1 MAQRF
6 YEPIA
11 RIFTNA
17 GAVGVGYKYYFY
29 QTGTTTPVT
38 TYQNAGLTVANTNPV
53 ISDANGRFPEIWYSD
68 LSQLK
73 LIVKDSSNNIVD
85 GDGADPVGATD
96 AAVSL
101 NDFDVRPTSYWGL
114 TAGTSTAFTL
124 IANPTISSY
133 ANTQTFV
140 VQPHLDCGNN
150 PTLAIDGLSALNWK
164 KYTQQGTK
172 VAMKANDLRASQ
184 RYFCINDGVDII
196 CLNPSSL
203 PLLSGSATALT
214 IAAGAITL
222 TNDSSSYVIDTE
234 GAAATDDLDTISGG
248 QDGQIIILNSANA
261 ARNVVVKHNT
271 GNIYNPNAFDITL
284 DLTTDLVVL
293 RYNST
298 AVKWIVISVSAFG
311 SSPSVL
317 ISSQTAS
324 NSASIIF
331 TGLSSQFSVYEFELI
346 NIVPANN
353 GAAIAM
359 QLSTDNGSNWINT
372 NYLTFGQVGIS
383 DVTDVEALSSTARIN
398 LNIYESDASLCP
410 SSTANRGGT
419 SGKVNAYNLSSSSIY
434 KYGILNTL
442 TSRSS
447 GTGFCNAH
455 GGWRYEGATTAINAV
470 RFIFKTFNSDVN
482 NGNIASG
489 TIKMRGYI

>member
-29 QTGTTTPVT
+29 ATGTTTPVT

-73 LIVKDSSNNIVD
+73 LIVKDLSNNTIETV
-85 GDGADPVGATD
+85 DPVGAS
-96 AAVSL
+96 ASAVSL

-124 IANPTISSY
+124 IANPTISAY
-133 ANTQTFV
+133 GNPQTFV
-140 VQPHLDCGNN
+140 VQPHLDCGDS

-184 RYFCINDGVDII
+184 RYFCANDGVDII
-196 CLNPSSL
+196 CFNPSSL

-214 IAAGAITL
+214 IATGAITL
-222 TNDSSSYVIDTE
+222 TNNSSSYVLDTE

-261 ARNVVVKHNT
+261 SRNVVVKHNT

-293 RYNST
+293 RYNAT
-298 AVKWIVISVSAFG
+298 AVKWIVVSVSAFG
-311 SSPSVL
+311 SSSSVL

-324 NSASIIF
+324 NAASIIF
-331 TGLSSQFSVYEFELI
+331 TGISSAYSSYEFKVINVLPSVNAAALCMQFSTD
-346 NIVPANN
+346 
-353 GAAIAM
+353 GG
-359 QLSTDNGSNWINT
+359 STWINS
-372 NYLTFGQVGIS
+372 NYLADGIVNISSAS
-383 DVTDVEALSSTARIN
+383 DVEGQSSATRIN
-398 LNIYESDASLCP
+398 LHLFEGNSNLSAN
-410 SSTANRGGT
+410 STAAYGGVCST
-419 SGKVNAYNLSSSSIY
+419 IIAYNLASSSIY
-434 KYGILNTL
+434 KFGNFV
-442 TSRSS
+442 SV
-447 GTGFCNAH
+447 NAAADIVTNLCSAR
-455 GGWRYEGATTAINAV
+455 GMFRYNGSTTAINAV
-470 RFIFKTFNSDVN
+470 RFIFKTFNSDTN
-482 NGNIASG
+482 NGTITG
-489 TIKMRGYI
+489 TIKMRGFI

>member
-85 GDGADPVGATD
+85 GAGADPVGATD

-124 IANPTISSY
+124 IANPTISAY

-140 VQPHLDCGNN
+140 IQPHLDCGDS

-172 VAMKANDLRASQ
+172 VALKANDLRASQ
-184 RYFCINDGVDII
+184 RYFCINDGVDIV

-214 IAAGAITL
+214 IASGVVTL
-222 TNDSSSYVIDTE
+222 TNNSSSYVLDTE
-234 GAAATDDLDTISGG
+234 GAAATDNLDTINGG
-248 QDGQIIILNSANA
+248 QDGQIIYLRIAND
-261 ARNVVVKHNT
+261 ARNVIVKHNT
-271 GNIYNPNAFDITL
+271 GNIWNAQYNNNHSLLLDRAIVLDNTTDFVILRYDLTIAKWIICSSSFDNFGNYKFVNGHTYLPNGLIMQWGEEASFHDIFSDYTATITFQIAFPNAVLQAVTGYKASTVSLYNNDVTATYTNLSTTGFTL
-284 DLTTDLVVL
+284 
-293 RYNST
+293 SMGE
-298 AVKWIVISVSAFG
+298 FG
-311 SSPSVL
+311 S
-317 ISSQTAS
+317 
-324 NSASIIF
+324 
-331 TGLSSQFSVYEFELI
+331 G
-346 NIVPANN
+346 
-353 GAAIAM
+353 
-359 QLSTDNGSNWINT
+359 
-372 NYLTFGQVGIS
+372 
-383 DVTDVEALSSTARIN
+383 
-398 LNIYESDASLCP
+398 
-410 SSTANRGGT
+410 
-419 SGKVNAYNLSSSSIY
+419 
-434 KYGILNTL
+434 
-442 TSRSS
+442 
-447 GTGFCNAH
+447 
-455 GGWRYEGATTAINAV
+455 
-470 RFIFKTFNSDVN
+470 FNSVK
-482 NGNIASG
+482 GVYWAIG
-489 TIKMRGYI
+489 W